1 MAMTGRVIGSII
13 RLPRVADRGGY
24 RIAGTVRVD
33 GAPASR
39 LVRLFE
45 FPSFRLVDAVWSD
58 HVTGVYLFERIN
70 ERPQGGATWAV
81 FAHDHTG
88 QFDPEAK
95 VELIAGLAP

>member
-1 MAMTGRVIGSII
+1 MIA
-13 RLPRVADRGGY
+13 RVASKVIVVPRLVDRGTH
-24 RIAGTVRVD
+24 RITGTVRVD

-45 FPSFRLVDAVWSD
+45 FPAFRLVDATWSD
-58 HVTGVYLFERIN
+58 PVTGTYTFERIK

-95 VELIAGLAP
+95 VELIAEPMP